1 MLNRFSYLSTGR
13 VNGEIWRGKIC
24 LTHPMGPVDITHAIE
39 LRAGEQ
45 KATEAA
51 NTGVFKPAPLFYLL
65 NAFCDQRNLQI
76 GAAADYRLH
85 NRLLGPAQVDI
96 ADDLCRF

>member
-1 MLNRFSYLSTGR
+1 
-13 VNGEIWRGKIC
+13 
-24 LTHPMGPVDITHAIE
+24 MGPVNITHAIE
-39 LRAGEQ
+39 LREGEQ
-45 KATEAA
+45 KALEAA
-51 NTGVFKPAPLFYLL
+51 NIGGFKPAPLFYLL

-96 ADDLCRF
+96 ADDLSVDFELIRLKPGEQ